1 MTLISLIALMT
12 LILIRIAVAGGYSG
26 AVHFLADAAF
36 LKEYG
41 FGSFHYAIQ
50 HIIQL
55 MA

>member
-12 LILIRIAVAGGYSG
+12 LILIAIAGGYSC
-26 AVHFLADAAF
+26 AVHFLANAAF

-41 FGSFHYAIQ
+41 FGSFHDAIQ
-50 HIIQL
+50 HIVQL